1 MIKFLIFIFIIF
13 TLQNCSFKNP
23 GGFFEDKYEK
33 LQREIA
39 RKNSI
44 LVFEKKKVFEE
55 EISGKH

>member
-1 MIKFLIFIFIIF
+1 MIKFLIFIFTIF

-44 LVFEKKKVFEE
+44 LVFEKKKVF
-55 EISGKH
+55 